1 MLYDDETLEI
11 LSPNP
16 VMAALISDL
25 KTAMTKFPEPE
36 ANSAEPVLWEDL
48 PLEAF
53 VREAARLPLMLSG
66 WSKGDIFRQNS
77 TS

>member
-36 ANSAEPVLWEDL
+36 SNSA
-48 PLEAF
+48 
-53 VREAARLPLMLSG
+53 
-66 WSKGDIFRQNS
+66 
-77 TS
+77 